1 VSITLVAVAKVPHLW
16 QNPRS
21 VGNVSALA
29 GRHTRHEVRRRC
41 RKAGSNSSPQ
51 TPTAALDRTFPI
63 SGGRIVRPVDSVLF
77 QVEEERPRL
86 PVEVADTEGRGGFA
100 AGMPSHLKT
109 RVSPPAAG
117 HVHTHLSVC
126 HAWDWGLCLSQTLQ
140 RQRLRTWR
148 GLREAV
154 PGECRAP
161 SASSHF
167 DTTAAPLFRF
177 MHGRGLNA
185 LPPSLAT
192 WPNLTRHTPCCAEIP
207 S

>member
-86 PVEVADTEGRGGFA
+86 PVEVADTEGGG
-100 AGMPSHLKT
+100 
-109 RVSPPAAG
+109 VSRQG
-117 HVHTHLSVC
+117 CQVISRHVC
-126 HAWDWGLCLSQTLQ
+126 HHQRLATCTRTCLCVMPGTGAFACRKRCNGKGCAPGAACVKLSPVSAAPPVPRGTLIRRPHPCSGLCT
-140 RQRLRTWR
+140 
-148 GLREAV
+148 AV
-154 PGECRAP
+154 G
-161 SASSHF
+161 STHF
-167 DTTAAPLFRF
+167 
-177 MHGRGLNA
+177 H
-185 LPPSLAT
+185 PPSRRGRT
-192 WPNLTRHTPCCAEIP
+192 
-207 S
+207 